1 MKLFI
6 IKISI
11 GVIPKRWGT
20 MEQEH
25 MKGFWVDCRFL
36 SSLDGGH
43 PGIAFLVM
51 WYAAWYNFMHC
62 RYIYIIFHI
71 LKGKCIGIFVLKNPE
86 SKLRF

>member
-11 GVIPKRWGT
+11 VVIPKRWGT

-43 PGIAFLVM
+43 PGMPNTLVS
-51 WYAAWYNFMHC
+51 
-62 RYIYIIFHI
+62 R
-71 LKGKCIGIFVLKNPE
+71 KGQ
-86 SKLRF
+86 R

>member
-1 MKLFI
+1 MKLFT

-11 GVIPKRWGT
+11 VVIPKRRGT

-36 SSLDGGH
+36 SRLDGGH

-51 WYAAWYNFMHC
+51 
-62 RYIYIIFHI
+62 
-71 LKGKCIGIFVLKNPE
+71 
-86 SKLRF
+86 